1 MSGAIVIGAGP
12 GIGLSVAR
20 RFGHAGMPVTVIA
33 RTGDTVDAAVS
44 VLRSD
49 GAQPLGLVADSTD
62 EPGLRAAL
70 DAATDSHGVPDV
82 LVYNAARI
90 RYDRPGELSALQ
102 LLDTYAVNVVGA
114 MTAAAHVG
122 PKMAAAGHGTIIITG
137 GMPEPV
143 PNAVSLSLGKAGVR
157 ALTTLLA
164 KEFGPSGVH
173 VATVTV
179 FGAVAPGTA
188 KRLDP
193 RAALRPSLMIVCTS
207 GRISARKYTPSWS
220 RRLRAGRVEA
230 GEHGREVA
238 GVDDG

>member
-20 RFGHAGMPVTVIA
+20 RFGRTGMPVTVIA

-44 VLRSD
+44 ALRS
-49 GAQPLGLVADSTD
+49 GGVQPLGLVADSTD
-62 EPGLRAAL
+62 EPGLRTAL
-70 DAATDSHGVPDV
+70 DAATDSLGVPDV

-90 RYDRPGELSALQ
+90 RSDSLGQLAAAE

-114 MTAAAHVG
+114 VTAAAHVG
-122 PKMAAAGHGTIIITG
+122 PKMAAAGQGTIIITG
-137 GMPEPV
+137 GMPEPE
-143 PNAVSLSLGKAGVR
+143 PAAVSLSLGKAGVR

-179 FGAVAPGTA
+179 PGAVAPGTA
-188 KRLDP
+188 FDP
-193 RAALRPSLMIVCTS
+193 DEIAETYWALHSEPP
-207 GRISARKYTPSWS
+207 ASWTHE
-220 RRLRAGRVEA
+220 LPYGA
-230 GEHGREVA
+230 
-238 GVDDG
+238 

>member
-1 MSGAIVIGAGP
+1 MSGVIVIGAGP
-12 GIGLSVAR
+12 GIGLSVAK
-20 RFGHAGMPVTVIA
+20 RFGRAGMPVTVIA
-33 RTGDTVDAAVS
+33 RTGNTVDAAVS
-44 VLRSD
+44 ALRSA
-49 GAQPLGLVADSTD
+49 GVQPLGLVADSTD

-90 RYDRPGELSALQ
+90 RYDRPGELSAAQ

-122 PKMAAAGHGTIIITG
+122 PKMAAAGRGTVIITG
-137 GMPEPV
+137 GMPEPE
-143 PNAVSLSLGKAGVR
+143 PIAVSLSLGKAGVR

-179 FGAVAPGTA
+179 CGEVAAGTAFDPDEIAETYWRLHSEAPGTWTHELPYGPA
-188 KRLDP
+188 
-193 RAALRPSLMIVCTS
+193 S
-207 GRISARKYTPSWS
+207 
-220 RRLRAGRVEA
+220 
-230 GEHGREVA
+230 
-238 GVDDG
+238 